1 MPPDPDRIME
11 AASAALARMDYLSC
25 EDGCVE
31 ALAVARQRRDWPC
44 YARILM
50 PLQEAR
56 RQRRMIAADGVV
68 RLGSAGLEGRAE
80 QWPARIGAGC
90 LLLTQPHTPEDACA
104 AAQAARAQRRHVEI
118 LYAAS
123 PVHAPTW
130 SIHAFRGPRVT
141 CPRPAPPAD
150 LVGRWL
156 RAAPG
161 PDGTEGSPPGA
172 AELKGRA
179 AAADF
184 FLDACEGLATPRWP
198 PSRPR
203 RAAPGA
209 SPPSSSVSRSWW
221 ITRSFTSAS
230 PKPPAKPTAP
240 IADPSGA
247 GGSAMT
253 ARTCTGRGTR
263 PCPQRMET

>member
-184 FLDACEGLATPRWP
+184 FLDACEGLGN
-198 PSRPR
+198 
-203 RAAPGA
+203 AALA
-209 SPPSSSVSRSWW
+209 A
-221 ITRSFTSAS
+221 IAAETR
-230 PKPPAKPTAP
+230 
-240 IADPSGA
+240 GA
-247 GGSAMT
+247 GRVAALEQCLEVVVDHEILHQRLAEA
-253 ARTCTGRGTR
+253 AREAHRADR
-263 PCPQRMET
+263 